1 MAIFSLHLFCR
12 GMNNLNV
19 QNAAMVGK
27 APKIGVLNPPS
38 AAQMLPP
45 QQSRAEMPQKM
56 QAGHIVQNTQNA
68 QNVENV
74 ERAGKKFALPKIK
87 KELPLTTKI
96 AFACQAAVAA
106 IATVFT
112 VKGIINLVKKF
123 KK

>member
-38 AAQMLPP
+38 AAQMLSP
-45 QQSRAEMPQKM
+45 QQSRAQMPQKM
-56 QAGHIVQNTQNA
+56 QAGHIVQNA